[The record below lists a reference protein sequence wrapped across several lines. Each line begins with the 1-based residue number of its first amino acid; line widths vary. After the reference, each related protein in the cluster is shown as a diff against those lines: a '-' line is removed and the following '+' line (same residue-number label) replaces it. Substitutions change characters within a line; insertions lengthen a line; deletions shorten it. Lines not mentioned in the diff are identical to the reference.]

1 MSSEDD
7 KAAEPEAMAS
17 PEPEAAAATPQRST
31 ARRVLKVLVIMALI
45 AVAVVVLFTWVFPWV
60 EEVTQNPTLG
70 AQLLRSP
77 R

>member
-1 MSSEDD
+1 
-7 KAAEPEAMAS
+7 
-17 PEPEAAAATPQRST
+17 
-31 ARRVLKVLVIMALI
+31 VLKVLLLVVLI

-70 AQLLRSP
+70 LQLLRSP